1 MTPTPRLNVSQ
12 SIGGRWL
19 TYAPPYAWL
28 LPLWFSGSLLSTNN
42 LNSWNEFL
50 TVALINV
57 FALGVVCVEFLVV
70 RQTLWRKS
78 LRREGTTHPALVVL
92 GGVLFG
98 ITKAGLTVFLSE
110 RLLGIESNELLGK
123 AIASTALAIIVVC
136 IVPLA
141 LSQLELYQK
150 QRTEL
155 IHRIVSRELTQETEL
170 TLATHQLLENFVTR
184 SLSTLDRVKSDLSS
198 LPQVLD
204 ELREKQVRPL
214 SHEIWKREQQKIPQ
228 FTLVSLITV
237 SFARLHFVLWPVVLG
252 FVLLMGPSQ
261 IQQYGLLTGLTALA
275 VQALVIFGGLALANT
290 LRPATRA
297 TGILTFITTNV
308 ALTAVIAIGTTTLFG
323 PIPHFQPL
331 QAALAVFQ
339 VLATLTFF
347 TSVYS
352 LTRKTHRAVEQDLL
366 SYSPQLAE
374 EDLARAQ
381 RSRADRELAQ
391 LLHSQVQN
399 VLLAKSLALKETL
412 NAPGISASARDHI
425 ARQTMAEVEE
435 YLSTLS
441 PSSPALPAESPL
453 ERLVIVVERWSP
465 VVEVTHNLDS
475 VELSQSLLHH
485 TELLESILNEALANA
500 VRHGLARHI
509 DIRVEARES
518 HFNATVL
525 DDGVGPRQ
533 GEPGLGTMLFLSIP
547 GSQWSLTPQ
556 ASGQGSQLRLTFP
569 L

>member
-1 MTPTPRLNVSQ
+1 
-12 SIGGRWL
+12 
-19 TYAPPYAWL
+19 
-28 LPLWFSGSLLSTNN
+28 LLSTNN
-42 LNSWNEFL
+42 LNSWHEFI
-50 TVALINV
+50 TVAMINV
-57 FALGVVCVEFLVV
+57 VALGVVCLEFLFV

-78 LRREGTTHPALVVL
+78 LRREGTTHPILVVL

-98 ITKAGLTVFLSE
+98 ITKAGLTVFLCAS
-110 RLLGIESNELLGK
+110 LLGIQSNELLGK
-123 AIASTALAIIVVC
+123 VIASTALGIIVVC

-155 IHRIVSRELTQETEL
+155 IHRIISRELTQEREL
-170 TLATHQLLENFVTR
+170 TQNTHVLLADFITR
-184 SLSTLDRVKSDLSS
+184 SLDTLDKVKDDLPS
-198 LPQVLD
+198 LPHVLD
-204 ELREKQVRPL
+204 ELRENQVRPL

-237 SFARLHFVLWPVVLG
+237 SFARLHFVMWPVVVG
-252 FVLLMGPSQ
+252 FALLIGPSQ
-261 IQQYGLLTGLTALA
+261 FQQYGFEAGLAALSA
-275 VQALVIFGGLALANT
+275 QSLVILVGLALANF
-290 LRPATRA
+290 LRPSGLAR
-297 TGILTFITTNV
+297 GILAFLTSNV
-308 ALTAVIAIGTTTLFG
+308 ALTLVISLGTTALFG
-323 PIPHFQPL
+323 PIPHFQPI

-366 SYSPQLAE
+366 AHSPQLAE
-374 EDLARAQ
+374 EDLSRAQ
-381 RSRADRELAQ
+381 QSRADRELAQ

-399 VLLAKSLALKETL
+399 VLLAKSLALKESL
-412 NAPGISASARDHI
+412 SVPGLTDNSRNQI
-425 ARQTMAEVEE
+425 AQEAIGDVEE

-441 PSSPALPAESPL
+441 HTTPGHPPTHATDQLITVA
-453 ERLVIVVERWSP
+453 ERWSP
-465 VVEVTHNLDS
+465 VVEVKHNLDNF
-475 VELSQSLLHH
+475 EFSQALTRH
-485 TELLESILNEALANA
+485 TELLQSILNEALANA

-509 DIRVEARES
+509 EIRVEEIDNA
-518 HFNATVL
+518 FIATVL

-556 ASGQGSQLRLTFP
+556 NNGQGSQLRLTFP